1 MPHAT
6 GFRPLTLLLM
16 LSLATT
22 LGCNRPPQATYPAK
36 GVVQWSDGRPATE
49 LTQGRLELQVIE
61 GPTIRVSPHALLQD
75 DATFVLR
82 TYDAADGAPAG
93 KYRAVIIPWAPPTDG
108 STPAPALLDSRW
120 QNFADS
126 PMQVTIE
133 PKPNEL
139 VLSVE
144 RAKRR

>member
-16 LSLATT
+16 LSIGTT
-22 LGCNRPPQATYPAK
+22 LGCNRPPQPTYPAK
-36 GVVQWSDGRPATE
+36 GVVQWSDGQPATE

-75 DATFVLR
+75 DATFVLQ
-82 TYDAADGAPAG
+82 TYKPADGAPAG
-93 KYRAVIIPWAPPTDG
+93 KYRAVIIPWAPPVDG
-108 STPAPALLDSRW
+108 PTATPPLLDSRW
-120 QNFADS
+120 QSFAES

-139 VLSVE
+139 VLMVD